1 MLFFSVLVMDPSRH
15 FFVASP
21 RENHV
26 ALRQTDA
33 QLPQGE
39 AIDVQVKFIGNPGGG
54 DGERNR
60 GGRLGSIVEGGRG
73 TGGIPVCYSEYF
85 FQYFLR
91 DIYIYCVYVWY

>member
-54 DGERNR
+54 
-60 GGRLGSIVEGGRG
+60 RLGWIVEGRG

-85 FQYFLR
+85 FQIFLR
-91 DIYIYCVYVWY
+91 DIYIYI